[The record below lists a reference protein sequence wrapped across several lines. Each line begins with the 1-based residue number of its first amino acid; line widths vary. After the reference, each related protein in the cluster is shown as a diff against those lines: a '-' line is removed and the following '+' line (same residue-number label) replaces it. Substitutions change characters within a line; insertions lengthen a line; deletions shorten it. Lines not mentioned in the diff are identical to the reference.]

1 MKAQFAEKLQQAVQQ
16 QMGTNARME
25 VNVEQHPQ
33 FKEEWRKALVSLDK
47 QYIQNLTEYKHA
59 LLALN

>member
-1 MKAQFAEKLQQAVQQ
+1 
-16 QMGTNARME
+16 ME
-25 VNVEQHPQ
+25 VNVETHPQ
-33 FKEEWRKALVSLDK
+33 FKEEWRKILVGLDK